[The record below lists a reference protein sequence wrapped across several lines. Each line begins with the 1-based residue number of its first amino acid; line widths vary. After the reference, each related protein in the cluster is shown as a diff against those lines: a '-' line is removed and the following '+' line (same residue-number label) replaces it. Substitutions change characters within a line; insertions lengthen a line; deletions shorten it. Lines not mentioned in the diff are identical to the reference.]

1 MGVTIPLSSQIVPSS
16 SLQDHHQLKNSPA
29 MQTVKER
36 KSLDCKDHSNVVHYY
51 LRKFSS
57 IKASQFQAL
66 KPRFIGTG
74 YRTDVISHTQRR
86 VSIWNIAIMTVL
98 KQEQCIW
105 SRVEKAVVDEF
116 PLLWCRK
123 TFRTTSR
130 FQLNI
135 YMQIISLSFQSIK
148 YTYFKVAYA
157 KKKRLEHEEAGSE
170 P

>member
-86 VSIWNIAIMTVL
+86 VSI
-98 KQEQCIW
+98 
-105 SRVEKAVVDEF
+105 
-116 PLLWCRK
+116 
-123 TFRTTSR
+123 
-130 FQLNI
+130 
-135 YMQIISLSFQSIK
+135 
-148 YTYFKVAYA
+148 
-157 KKKRLEHEEAGSE
+157 
-170 P
+170 